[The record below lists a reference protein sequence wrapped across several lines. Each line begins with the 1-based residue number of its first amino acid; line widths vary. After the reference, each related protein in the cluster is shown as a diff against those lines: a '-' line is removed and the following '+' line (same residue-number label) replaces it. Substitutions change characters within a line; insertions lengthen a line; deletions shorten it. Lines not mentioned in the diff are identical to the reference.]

1 MPAISDNTSVPS
13 VPAVEP
19 TVHQSTDVVTLTE
32 VTRKNVGGVD
42 NLTFEQRVASSILR
56 QFSMTVLFT
65 ALLIFVLALADYL
78 FIYKDIIEPSERL
91 VSENVVMAII
101 GATIVQLGASVI
113 AIVYSFFK
121 APKLDELE

>member
-1 MPAISDNTSVPS
+1 MTATSNPTSVP
-13 VPAVEP
+13 PAAAIAP
-19 TVHQSTDVVTLTE
+19 AAHQPADVVTLTE
-32 VTRKNVGGVD
+32 VTRENVGGLG

-65 ALLIFVLALADYL
+65 ALLVFVLAAADYVAI
-78 FIYKDIIEPSERL
+78 FRGVIEPSERL
-91 VSENVVMAII
+91 VTENVLMAII

>member
-1 MPAISDNTSVPS
+1 MSAPPDDTSIQPATAIA
-13 VPAVEP
+13 PAA
-19 TVHQSTDVVTLTE
+19 HQSSDVVTLTD
-32 VTRKNVGGVD
+32 VTRENVGGVD
-42 NLTFEQRVASSILR
+42 KLTFEQRVASSILR

-65 ALLIFVLALADYL
+65 ALLVLVLAAADYVA
-78 FIYKDIIEPSERL
+78 IYQGVIEPSERL
-91 VSENVVMAII
+91 VTENVLMAII